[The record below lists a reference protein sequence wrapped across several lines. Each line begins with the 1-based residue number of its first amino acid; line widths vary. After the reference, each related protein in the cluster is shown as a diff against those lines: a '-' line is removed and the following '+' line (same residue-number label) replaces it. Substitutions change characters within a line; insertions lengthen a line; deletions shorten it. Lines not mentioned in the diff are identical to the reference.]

1 MDIQHIFN
9 RKPMFF
15 LVSIILVSFVLI
27 PSVGYAE
34 DNVFYC
40 MENKENCSEEGIDKT
55 EAETLIHDEPANK
68 NDEKQAGKVGVTA
81 WDYIKTLF
89 ALIFVVGLLYGLL
102 KFINRKNRLYD
113 KNRLMK
119 NLGGLSLGQQKSIQL
134 IVVGETYYL
143 VGVGEDI
150 RLLKEI
156 TDEKEIAS
164 LLEYYEETDVMAY
177 KGPIEQLLSKFSPM
191 KKQSRNNVEEEHS
204 DFSQVLNNR
213 LTEIKAE
220 RKRQLDRLT
229 EKERDQD
236 V

>member
-1 MDIQHIFN
+1 MDVQQYTS
-9 RKPMFF
+9 RKSL
-15 LVSIILVSFVLI
+15 LVLMSIIFFCFIFS
-27 PSVGYAE
+27 PSISYAE

-40 MENKENCSEEGIDKT
+40 MENEENCPEEGIDKSET
-55 EAETLIHDEPANK
+55 EPPS
-68 NDEKQAGKVGVTA
+68 NDKSGSKSTEEESSKVGVTA

-134 IVVGETYYL
+134 IAVGDTYYL

-164 LLEYYEETDVMAY
+164 LLEYYEEPEMTSY
-177 KGPIEQLLSKFSPM
+177 QGPLEKLLTKFSPLN
-191 KKQSRNNVEEEHS
+191 KVKTKESEGQQTEFGE
-204 DFSQVLNNR
+204 VLNQR
-213 LTEIKAE
+213 LTELKAE

-229 EKERDQD
+229 EKERSKDE
-236 V
+236 

>member
-1 MDIQHIFN
+1 M
-9 RKPMFF
+9 
-15 LVSIILVSFVLI
+15 SIILLSFVLI
-27 PSVGYAE
+27 PSVSYAE

-40 MENKENCSEEGIDKT
+40 MENKENCSDEEGADKT
-55 EAETLIHDEPANK
+55 EAKPPIQDKSNNEI
-68 NDEKQAGKVGVTA
+68 DEKQALKVGVTA

-89 ALIFVVGLLYGLL
+89 ALVFVVGLLYGLL

-134 IVVGETYYL
+134 IVVGDTYYL

-164 LLEYYEETDVMAY
+164 LLEYYEENDVMSS
-177 KGPIEQLLSKFSPM
+177 KGPLEQLLSKFSSF
-191 KKQSRNNVEEEHS
+191 KKQNPNNMEEQHT

-213 LTEIKAE
+213 LTEIKTE
-220 RKRQLDRLT
+220 RKRQLNRLT